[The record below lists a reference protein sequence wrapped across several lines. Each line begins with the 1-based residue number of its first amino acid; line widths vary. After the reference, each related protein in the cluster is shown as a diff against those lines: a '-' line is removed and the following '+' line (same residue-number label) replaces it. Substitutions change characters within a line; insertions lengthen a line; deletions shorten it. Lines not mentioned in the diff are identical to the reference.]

1 MLEWCAG
8 YGGIGLGL
16 KKVFGKR
23 LRCLAY
29 CELEGYAQANLIGK
43 MEAGFLDAAPIWTD
57 VKTFPNEE
65 FHGLVDIL
73 VAGYP
78 CQPFSAVGKRNGEDD
93 PRHLWPYIRTAI
105 DTIQPRLCF
114 FENVEGHI
122 TLGLST
128 VISDLEE
135 LGYKVS
141 WGIFSAAEVGAPHQR
156 KRVFIMANRISEGL
170 EGHARYGS
178 EICRQGWIKA
188 IQTRSTSTGGIW
200 PSYLGEQ
207 QHGWEP
213 PRTFE
218 PKMGRDS
225 HGSSGGMGY
234 VDLCISCDSRTDE
247 LRLLGN
253 GVVPAVAERAAIVL
267 MKDLYEQTANTR
279 DVRG

>member
-43 MEAGFLDAAPIWTD
+43 MEAGFLDVAPIWSD

-105 DTIQPRLCF
+105 DAIQPRLCF

-170 EGHARYGS
+170 EGYTRHGS
-178 EICRQGWIKA
+178 EICRQGWLKA
-188 IQTRSTSTGGIW
+188 IQAGSASTGSIW

-218 PKMGRDS
+218 SKMGRDT
-225 HGSSGGMGY
+225 HGPSCGMGY

-267 MKDLYEQTANTR
+267 MKDLYEQTTNTR
-279 DVRG
+279 PL